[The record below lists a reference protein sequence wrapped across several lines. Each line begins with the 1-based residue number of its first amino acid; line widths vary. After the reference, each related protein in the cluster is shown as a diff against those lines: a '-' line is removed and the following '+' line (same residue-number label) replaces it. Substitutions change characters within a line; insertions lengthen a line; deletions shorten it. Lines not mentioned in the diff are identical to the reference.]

1 MTASADV
8 LARSAW
14 IRKSGRALVRLPRW
28 RGFGILCGLVVLMVI
43 IGLLSPKFFTAA
55 SILELVRGSAL
66 TGVIAC
72 GMVFLLSMQEIDLS
86 VGSTYALSMVSGALA
101 ISAGIDPWIAVV
113 IAIAV
118 GAFLGLVNGALS
130 VVFRLPLILI
140 TLGTLSVYRGI
151 VYIITGGSAVAGL
164 PGNAMFDVLGGS
176 IGGVSTM
183 MILLVIVVILSTA
196 LYHLTPM
203 GVRIRAIGSNKEAAR
218 FSGVPIRRAVLQGT
232 TLVGL
237 LAGIC
242 GAFMLAFFQNADPS
256 VGTGLEL
263 QVLAAAILGGTALSG
278 GSGSAAGAVL
288 GAVFLNAINTA
299 LIYLGL
305 PSTFS
310 TFVTGMVI
318 VLAVGLDSAIRGG
331 AFTQFFKRR

>member
-1 MTASADV
+1 MTASTAAHV
-8 LARSAW
+8 RSGW
-14 IRKSGRALVRLPRW
+14 IGKSGRALMRFPRW
-28 RGFGILCGLVVLMVI
+28 RGFGILCGLVILMVI
-43 IGLLSPKFFTAA
+43 IGMVSPQFFTAA

-66 TGVIAC
+66 TAVIAC

-101 ISAGIDPWIAVV
+101 VSAGIEPWIAIV
-113 IAIAV
+113 IAIVA

-130 VVFRLPLILI
+130 VMFRLPLILI

-151 VYIITGGSAVAGL
+151 VYIITGGSAIASLSGGVV
-164 PGNAMFDVLGGS
+164 FDVLGGS
-176 IGGVSTM
+176 VGGVSTM
-183 MILLVIVVILSTA
+183 VILLVVVVILSTA

-218 FSGVPIRRAVLQGT
+218 FSGMPISRSMLQGT

-237 LAGIC
+237 LAGTC
-242 GAFMLAFFQNADPS
+242 GALMLAFFQNADPS

-278 GSGSAAGAVL
+278 GSGSAIGAVI

-310 TFVTGMVI
+310 TFVTGLVI

-331 AFTQFFKRR
+331 ALSQVFKRR